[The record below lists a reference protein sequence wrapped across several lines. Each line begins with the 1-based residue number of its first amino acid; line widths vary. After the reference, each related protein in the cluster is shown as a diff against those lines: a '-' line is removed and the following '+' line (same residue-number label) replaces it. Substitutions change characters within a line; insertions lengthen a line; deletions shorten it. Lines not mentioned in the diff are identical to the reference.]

1 MIGKG
6 LSGIVMLGLG
16 FILLASTLPDMVTR
30 SETVRTNPKQDVN
43 RSCPTLGT
51 ETCNF
56 TLTEEHAYPDTTG
69 LVLTETS
76 PSSGV
81 VDSAT
86 YTIGSDSKTVSL
98 TGLNPSISNYIFTAD
113 YKTVDSNISGSL
125 NQLLRAFPLLLVVG
139 LLGVVV
145 FGVHKTYQRV

>member
-30 SETVRTNPKQDVN
+30 SETVRTNPANQTGLACSTGSSTTCDI
-43 RSCPTLGT
+43 TLP
-51 ETCNF
+51 N
-56 TLTEEHAYPDTTG
+56 EHAYPDVTG

-98 TGLNPSISNYIFTAD
+98 TGLTSSTSYVFTAD
-113 YKTVDSNISGSL
+113 FKTVDANISGSL
-125 NQLLRAFPLLLVVG
+125 NQLLRAFPLLLVIG

-145 FGVHKTYQRV
+145 FGVHKSYQRT

>member
-6 LSGIVMLGLG
+6 FTGVLMLGLG

-30 SETVRTNPKQDVN
+30 SETVRTNPANQTGLACSTGGSTTCDI
-43 RSCPTLGT
+43 TLS
-51 ETCNF
+51 N
-56 TLTEEHAYPDTTG
+56 EHAYPDTTG

-76 PSSGV
+76 PSSGM
-81 VDSAT
+81 VDSEN
-86 YTIGSDSKTVSL
+86 YTIGSDSKTISL
-98 TGLNPSISNYIFTAD
+98 TGLTSSTSYIFTAD
-113 YKTVDSNISGSL
+113 YKTVDTNISGSL